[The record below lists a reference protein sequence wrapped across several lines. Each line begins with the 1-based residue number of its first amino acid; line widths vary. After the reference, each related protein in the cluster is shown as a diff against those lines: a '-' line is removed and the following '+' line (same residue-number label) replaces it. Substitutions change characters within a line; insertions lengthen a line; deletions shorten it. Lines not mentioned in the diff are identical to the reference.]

1 MKGRSHPV
9 DILYGNTP
17 SHFRVEEAVRS
28 TIRIHLHEN
37 TGDILVFLTGSD
49 ECEQA
54 VKMTYQ
60 KLQNLL
66 DQGKEVPTCL
76 IYALYGAQSSEDQSR
91 VFEETGED
99 IRKIIYSTNIAETSI
114 TIDGVGFVIDSGHV
128 KQKQY
133 NPKTGMD
140 RLVVVPISKVQ
151 AIQRAGRAGRTQAGR
166 CYRMYSEKFY
176 NEQMCKTTIP
186 EILRV
191 NLTSLILTLKC
202 IGIKDVLNF
211 EYMEKPENDLIIV
224 ALKQLFMLRA
234 LTETGDLTDFGI
246 ELCKY
251 PMDPHYSK
259 SLMMSKYLDC
269 QDPILTVNYY
279 FIEKKIRLLLL
290 LVLRISG

>member
-9 DILYGNTP
+9 DILYGHTP
-17 SHFRVEEAVRS
+17 SNFRVEEAVRS
-28 TIRIHLHEN
+28 AIRIHLHEGP
-37 TGDILVFLTGSD
+37 GDILVFLTGSD
-49 ECEQA
+49 ECENA

-76 IYALYGAQSSEDQSR
+76 IYSLYGAQSSEDQGR
-91 VFEETGED
+91 VFEDTEED
-99 IRKIIYSTNIAETSI
+99 VRKIIYSTNIAETSI

-151 AIQRAGRAGRTQAGR
+151 AIQRAGRAGRTQAGK

-211 EYMEKPENDLIIV
+211 EYMEKPDSDLIIV
-224 ALKQLFMLRA
+224 ALKQLYMLNA
-234 LTETGDLTDFGI
+234 LTESGVLTDFGK

-251 PMDPHYSK
+251 PMEPHFSK
-259 SLMMSKYLDC
+259 SLLIAKYLDC
-269 QDPILTVNYY
+269 QDAILTVSPLANYQP
-279 FIEKKIRLLLL
+279 
-290 LVLRISG
+290 

>member
-1 MKGRSHPV
+1 MEGREYPV
-9 DILYGNTP
+9 DILYGHTASN
-17 SHFRVEEAVRS
+17 FRVDEAVRS
-28 TIRIHLHEN
+28 TIRIHLHEGP
-37 TGDILVFLTGSD
+37 GDILVFLTGSD
-49 ECEQA
+49 ECETA
-54 VKMTYQ
+54 VKETYK

-66 DQGKEVPTCL
+66 DDGKEVPSCL

-91 VFEETGED
+91 VFEETDENT
-99 IRKIIYSTNIAETSI
+99 RKIIYATNIAETSL

-151 AIQRAGRAGRTQAGR
+151 AVQRAGRAGRTQAGK

-191 NLTSLILTLKC
+191 NLTSLLLTLKC
-202 IGIKDVLNF
+202 IGIDDVLNF
-211 EYMEKPENDLIIV
+211 EYMEKPDNQLIIV
-224 ALKQLFMLRA
+224 ALKQLFMLNA
-234 LTETGDLTDFGI
+234 LDEDGELTDFGR

-251 PMDPHYSK
+251 PMEPHFSK
-259 SLMMSKYLDC
+259 SLMISKYLDC
-269 QDPILTVNYY
+269 QDAILTVIY
-279 FIEKKIRLLLL
+279 L
-290 LVLRISG
+290 